1 MKFTQRKKMNT
12 VNLIGRI
19 GKDIELKYLPSG
31 NAVASFAIA
40 IDQSYK
46 DKNGQKV
53 DKTSWIDIVAFRG
66 AETINQ
72 FFAKGDRIGI
82 QGELDQ
88 QTWQDQQ
95 GNKRSK
101 IVDKCDKFDFIEKK
115 EKQTPPVEVIPPQRQ
130 TPQDH
135 EIDEDALPF

>member
-1 MKFTQRKKMNT
+1 MNT

-19 GKDIELKYLPSG
+19 GKDIELKFLPSG
-31 NAVASFAIA
+31 SAVASFAIA

-88 QTWQDQQ
+88 QTWSDHQ

-101 IVDKCDKFDFIEKK
+101 IVVKCEKFFFIENKK
-115 EKQTPPVEVIPPQRQ
+115 SHSQNETGKSPRPKVEVLPPQTPPNY
-130 TPQDH
+130 
-135 EIDEDALPF
+135 EIDEDELPFS

>member
-1 MKFTQRKKMNT
+1 MNT

-31 NAVASFAIA
+31 TAIASFAIA

-53 DKTSWIDIVAFRG
+53 DKTSWIDIVAFKG

-72 FFAKGDRIGI
+72 YFTKGDRIGI

-95 GNKRSK
+95 GNNRSK
-101 IVDKCDKFDFIEKK
+101 VVVKCERFFFIERK
-115 EKQTPPVEVIPPQRQ
+115 EKQTPPIKAAQPHKPASQNHHPDDDEIP
-130 TPQDH
+130 
-135 EIDEDALPF
+135 F